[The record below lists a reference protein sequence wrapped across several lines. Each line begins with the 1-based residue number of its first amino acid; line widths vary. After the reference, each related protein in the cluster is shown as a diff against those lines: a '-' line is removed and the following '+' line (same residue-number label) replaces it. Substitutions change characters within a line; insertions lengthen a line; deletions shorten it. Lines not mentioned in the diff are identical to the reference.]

1 MAAIDTPDVPRQNNF
16 FTLRDKFESLASSP
30 APDRRCTMV
39 SSSYQ
44 SLTLGRKVARGSSF
58 SFGSRSSSSSLSPS
72 SPQVRPHLLPLVS
85 REQKGRSSARSL
97 QDSGYDS
104 YTLASPPRR
113 LKSNRHDTV
122 DYGGISP
129 IITRKIP
136 NGLSD
141 CNLAVKMTPAFS
153 MTNLTNLSCPGSL
166 NSSPSP
172 LKGSSPAS
180 VSVFNLA
187 IEPSQCVSSTLL
199 CTLILILYL
208 MYTNTNTVSYVH

>member
-1 MAAIDTPDVPRQNNF
+1 MAATPDVPRQNDF
-16 FTLRDKFESLASSP
+16 FSLRDKFESLATSP

-58 SFGSRSSSSSLSPS
+58 SFGTRSSSSVSSSSLSPS
-72 SPQVRPHLLPLVS
+72 SPRVLPHLLPLVS

-122 DYGGISP
+122 DFGGVSP
-129 IITRKIP
+129 IITRKQKS

-141 CNLAVKMTPAFS
+141 YNLAVKIAPAFS
-153 MTNLTNLSCPGSL
+153 MTNLSCPSSL

-172 LKGSSPAS
+172 LKGSSPAA

-187 IEPSQCVSSTLL
+187 IEPSQCVS
-199 CTLILILYL
+199 
-208 MYTNTNTVSYVH
+208 VSM